1 MTTFSTNILR
11 SESFDLVNPEIKIE
25 SRWSD
30 VVVMESPD
38 PQCHI
43 EIVGEGSD
51 SQEFAEMANIAQSG
65 NRIKIQIDKR
75 KGGIKEFFNRGSSN
89 LTLFIKVPV
98 SAEVKIES
106 VSADVTVEQSLK
118 SAHFTTVSGDLTIN
132 KSPIGKSSI
141 TSVSGD
147 VTAHVSTAGDF
158 SFKTVSGDIKVFVTP
173 GFEVEVDSNTVSGD
187 LRSEIELS
195 SQPGSA
201 SVHSNSNGEVVRIKV
216 NTVSGDFSLARS

>member
-30 VVVMESPD
+30 VVVIASPD